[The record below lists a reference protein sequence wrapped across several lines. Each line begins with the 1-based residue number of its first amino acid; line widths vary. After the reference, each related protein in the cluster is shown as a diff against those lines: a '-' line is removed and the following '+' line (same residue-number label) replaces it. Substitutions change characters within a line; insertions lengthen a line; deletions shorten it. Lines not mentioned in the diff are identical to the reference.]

1 MNMKRSFLF
10 VVALLLIFSATA
22 QTTDSEKLA
31 AAPRQELKLPDG
43 AEGYV
48 IVRANILDS
57 YQTIS
62 VIRYSPKHFKTT
74 IVQPEKLTRLSAT
87 AKSINGDFGVNAG
100 YWDVR
105 IDQPSTFLKLDGK
118 QIALTANF
126 EKERVDGLVC
136 VGKKKVV
143 LDYCKAGEE
152 AKYAKKYKNILAA
165 GPVLIDDGKAMD
177 HDAYTKGMVDNAGGK
192 PVGAFYTYTQ
202 RHPRTAIGTDK
213 KGNVYLVVVDGRSK
227 GNAEGVTISELTKV
241 CEWLGMRDA
250 INLDGGGSSSMW
262 TAEEGTVSYPCRNKK
277 FDHAGERRVS
287 SCVVVNSKK

>member
-1 MNMKRSFLF
+1 MKRNLLL
-10 VVALLLIFSATA
+10 VVASLMLFSATA
-22 QTTDSEKLA
+22 QTTDSVKLVT
-31 AAPRQELKLPDG
+31 APRQEIKLPKG

-48 IVRANILDS
+48 LLRAEILDS
-57 YQTIS
+57 HQTIS
-62 VIRYSPKHFKTT
+62 VIKYSPKHFKT
-74 IVQPEKLTRLSAT
+74 IIAQPEKLTRLSAT
-87 AKSINGDFGVNAG
+87 AKANGGDFGVNAG

-105 IDQPSTFLKLDGK
+105 VDLPSTFLKLNNEH
-118 QIALTANF
+118 IAVTADF

-136 VGKKKVV
+136 VGKKKIV

-152 AKYAKKYKNILAA
+152 KAYDKKYKNILAA
-165 GPVLIDDGKAMD
+165 GPVLIDEGKSID

-213 KGNVYLVVVDGRSK
+213 QGNVYLVVVDGRSK
-227 GNAEGVTISELTKV
+227 GNAEGVTITELTKI
-241 CEWLGMRDA
+241 CAWLGMCDA

-277 FDHAGERRVS
+277 FDHEGERKVS
-287 SCVVVNSKK
+287 SCVIVKKK

>member
-1 MNMKRSFLF
+1 MKRNLLR
-10 VVALLLIFSATA
+10 VVASLMLFSATA
-22 QTTDSEKLA
+22 QTTDSVKLVT
-31 AAPRQELKLPDG
+31 APRQEIKLPKG

-48 IVRANILDS
+48 LLRAEILDS
-57 YQTIS
+57 HQTIS
-62 VIRYSPKHFKTT
+62 VIKYSPKHFKT
-74 IVQPEKLTRLSAT
+74 IIAQPEKLTRLSAT
-87 AKSINGDFGVNAG
+87 AKANGGDFGVNAG

-105 IDQPSTFLKLDGK
+105 INQPSTFLKLNNEH
-118 QIALTANF
+118 IAVTADF

-136 VGKKKVV
+136 VGKKKIV

-152 AKYAKKYKNILAA
+152 KAYDKKYKNILAA
-165 GPVLIDDGKAMD
+165 GPVLIDEGKSID

-213 KGNVYLVVVDGRSK
+213 QGNVYLVVVDGRSK
-227 GNAEGVTISELTKV
+227 GNAEGVTITELTKI
-241 CEWLGMRDA
+241 CAWLGMCDA

-277 FDHAGERRVS
+277 FDHEGERKVS
-287 SCVVVNSKK
+287 SCVIVKKK